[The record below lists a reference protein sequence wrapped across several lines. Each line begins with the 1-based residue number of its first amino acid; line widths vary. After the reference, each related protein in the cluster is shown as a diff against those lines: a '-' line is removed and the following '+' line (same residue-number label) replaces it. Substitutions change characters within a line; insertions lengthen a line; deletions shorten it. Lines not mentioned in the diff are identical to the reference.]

1 MGGCPAGTWRAPAE
15 PCPLGAA
22 FSLCRPG
29 AAHEWPAACACGRD
43 AGWALLLSTHSLFFW
58 QRHLDCLWDHQLD
71 PKLLV
76 LVVCPAL
83 WLGAGTLPRPISGQT
98 RVPAPMSQH
107 LIQECSAD
115 PRLCHE
121 VAQGLCLELSEMLS
135 CPERV
140 LR

>member
-15 PCPLGAA
+15 LCPLGAA
-22 FSLCRPG
+22 SSLCLPG
-29 AAHEWPAACACGRD
+29 AAPRVASCLCVWKGCRMGLAAQHPFTF
-43 AGWALLLSTHSLFFW
+43 LLAKAPGQS
-58 QRHLDCLWDHQLD
+58 WDHQPD

-83 WLGAGTLPRPISGQT
+83 WLGAGTLPRPVSGQT
-98 RVPAPMSQH
+98 RVPPPMSQH
-107 LIQECSAD
+107 LIQECAAD